1 MTIIDAFFNGDTI
14 YISGPITPNDS
25 CKDQAQNLQLFHV
38 IEHSLIEQYNGRITV
53 HNPANLDQQ
62 LDYDEMMRR
71 DFHVLNECSH
81 ILMLPGWQY
90 SRGACSELLIANQ
103 MNLKVRYLI
112 SDNVTVVKSLIDC
125 TAVKRTMLE
134 TLESAIGSL

>member
-1 MTIIDAFFNGDTI
+1 MNLTNAFFNGDII
-14 YISGPITPNDS
+14 YISGPITPNDQ
-25 CKDQAQNLQLFHV
+25 CKDINANLARFKATEMV
-38 IEHSLIEQYNGRITV
+38 LIQHYNGLIKV

-103 MNLKVRYLI
+103 MNLKVRYI
-112 SDNVTVVKSLIDC
+112 IGDGETVVKSLIDC
-125 TAVKRTMLE
+125 VAVKRTMLD